1 MKKIYSLLL
10 VFYCI
15 PFFSQ
20 CLVGDCENGEGTY
33 IYTDKTKIVGLWKN
47 NKPNGKCQ
55 VFYSDG
61 GSYTGEMKDGKWYG
75 IGKFISNEN
84 VIIEGYFIDGNLNGK
99 GKQVHP
105 DGYAVEG
112 DFVNDTLTGTGTIK
126 YSNGTIYRGEIINF
140 KKHGKGVYQE
150 LNGDTF
156 EGSFKDNKINGQGMW
171 KYAKGGTLVGT
182 WLDGKYISGPNI
194 KANNP
199 NVLNLEFTSGG
210 IFEVN
215 VTFNKVLKID
225 MILDTGAAEVYLTP
239 DIVLTLFK
247 AKTISED
254 DILEGGYFMDASG
267 NVNKSVRFNMKEIKI
282 GNKILENV
290 SCGINTKV
298 DGVNLFGL
306 SALKKL
312 NSMTIDFSKNT
323 LEVE

>member
-1 MKKIYSLLL
+1 MYLEQYDVEKNEVDCFTEVVAHQTKQFML
-10 VFYCI
+10 VF
-15 PFFSQ
+15 
-20 CLVGDCENGEGTY
+20 
-33 IYTDKTKIVGLWKN
+33 TDDAQSIKHTEEPSLKILYK
-47 NKPNGKCQ
+47 
-55 VFYSDG
+55 
-61 GSYTGEMKDGKWYG
+61 
-75 IGKFISNEN
+75 
-84 VIIEGYFIDGNLNGK
+84 
-99 GKQVHP
+99 
-105 DGYAVEG
+105 
-112 DFVNDTLTGTGTIK
+112 
-126 YSNGTIYRGEIINF
+126 GEIVNF
-140 KKHGKGVYQE
+140 KRHGKGVYQE

-156 EGSFKDNKINGQGMW
+156 EGSFKDNKIHGQGIW
-171 KYAKGGTLVGT
+171 KYAKGGTLVRT

-194 KANNP
+194 KANDP